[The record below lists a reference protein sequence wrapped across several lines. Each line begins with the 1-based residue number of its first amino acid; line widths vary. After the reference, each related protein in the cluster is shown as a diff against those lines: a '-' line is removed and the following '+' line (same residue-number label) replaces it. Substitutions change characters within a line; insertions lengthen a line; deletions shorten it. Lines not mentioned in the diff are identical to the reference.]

1 MISTSPGMERRAL
14 PPVQGQTQEL
24 KGFHP
29 ADNRLSFVADGGGA
43 DEEIQPAS
51 RFIPDAH
58 VLIFPGDA
66 VFQGGFQGAPRFA
79 VVRLKDLPAVAA
91 HHLFRAKAGDLLR
104 RAVERG
110 YGPPLVDDE
119 ETPVQVLKH
128 GPRRH
133 RETEIGPGRPGS
145 GEGIIVKSQNGPD
158 NFLVLA
164 VKRGHGI
171 FQEPH
176 LL

>member
-1 MISTSPGMERRAL
+1 M
-14 PPVQGQTQEL
+14 

-29 ADNRLSFVADGGGA
+29 ADNRLSFVADGRGA

-119 ETPVQVLKH
+119 QTPVQVLKH
-128 GPRRH
+128 GPGRH
-133 RETEIGPGRPGS
+133 REAEIGPGRPGF